1 MLNIKFGFRDNL
13 IYKETSLQP
22 KLIKHE
28 KPSWYR
34 NLKKRIVVNAL
45 PFSYDIQTVKS
56 CPSFVDMFNN
66 GVVIYAPTDI
76 KLFYDTENEIHDF
89 KLPYQTDNYKI
100 EIHEQ
105 EQFISHLP
113 KENKY
118 KFIFKLVLPLAVFTD
133 KGVSSYQYNYPY
145 GFNNDFEV
153 LFGQFE
159 TDKVHEVNLQLGY
172 ISEKKEITITK
183 GTPLAIYLPFKRS
196 KVKLDLFNL
205 DNNKKYKKIF
215 ETSWFKLN
223 SKFNRYYGDL

>member
-1 MLNIKFGFRDNL
+1 MLNIRFGYRDNL
-13 IYKETSLQP
+13 IYKDKSLQP
-22 KLIKHE
+22 KLIRHH
-28 KPSWYR
+28 KPNWYKQ
-34 NLKKRIVVNAL
+34 LKKRITVPVQ
-45 PFSYDIQTVKS
+45 PFGFDIQTVKS

-76 KLFYDTENEIHDF
+76 KLFYDVENKIEQF
-89 KLPYQTDNYKI
+89 KLPYHHEHYKL
-100 EIHEQ
+100 EVHDD
-105 EQFISHLP
+105 EQFINHLP

-133 KGVSSYQYNYPY
+133 KGVSCYQYNYPY

-153 LFGQFE
+153 LFGQFA

-172 ISEKKEITITK
+172 ISDEKEITIAK
-183 GTPLAIYLPFKRS
+183 GTPLAIYVPFKRS
-196 KVKLDLFNL
+196 KVKLHLFDL
-205 DNNKKYKKIF
+205 DSNKKFKKKF